1 MATRVVSLTIGT
13 REDDEWKHVFE
24 MLSQIGAELG
34 VTHHYAS
41 VTSVDTDAND
51 VDDVD
56 PDELTDDE
64 NTLAKVRIALHNTLW
79 GKLPV
84 AGFDDVIMDI
94 VNDLQNMG
102 IFFRERQANLGLR
115 RFMEGDVRDD
125 AVVSEPA
132 S

>member
-24 MLSQIGAELG
+24 MLSQIGAEAG
-34 VTHHYAS
+34 ATHHYAS

-51 VDDVD
+51 VD
-56 PDELTDDE
+56 PDELTHDE

-79 GKLPV
+79 GKLPA
-84 AGFDDVIMDI
+84 AGFDDLITDI

-102 IFFRERQANLGLR
+102 LFFRERQANLGMR